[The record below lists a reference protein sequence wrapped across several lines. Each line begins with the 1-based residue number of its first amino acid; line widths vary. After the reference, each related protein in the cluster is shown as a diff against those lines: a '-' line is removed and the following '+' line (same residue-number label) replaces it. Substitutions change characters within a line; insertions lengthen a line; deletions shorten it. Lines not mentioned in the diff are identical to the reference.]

1 MAAKKNQVQCSFC
14 GGNSAESSAVKFF
27 QGQDRKA
34 VICADCVDICIE
46 SLAEDELAEGSQVST
61 ISHEHTPRSIFDHLC
76 KHVVGQDDAKRAL
89 SVAAFSHMERKRLH
103 ENPVAGRVLP
113 QKSNVLMVGATGSGK
128 TLIAS
133 TLAKH
138 LGVPFVSVDATRFTE
153 AGYIGDDVQDII
165 PMLISA
171 ASMSGGNPEWGIVF
185 FDECFPGDTEILT
198 ESGFVR
204 FDEFRM
210 GAYRVAQYDKGNIE
224 FVKPERLV
232 NKPYKGDLCRVYI
245 RSGRWSH
252 VSTPNHE
259 RLLINRVGEFVKAPA
274 HKRVPS
280 NWLLPVSGVFDNPE
294 RVDVS
299 DALIRFYAAFSADGS
314 LKNGG
319 YGYVFLSKPRKI
331 DRFRAIMCELG
342 VDHTE
347 HSIPGRPGAVQFY
360 IRGQFAKA
368 FPLLPP
374 NPKFFNR
381 EFLYSLSYRQR
392 VLFLAELELWDGHT
406 PTGGNYGFGYFTSEQ
421 HNRDVV
427 QEIAHITGYQ
437 ACWSAR
443 KKEGYRDNYAVAIE
457 RTATIGQQKT
467 YVETLPFNGD
477 RVYCVTVPSGAI
489 IIRQDGHIQVT
500 GNCDKLARKG
510 DSSTVSR
517 DVSGEGVQQAI
528 LKLIEGGPVRS
539 TRRGGPMRPNDD
551 LELDTSNVL
560 FVFAG
565 SFEGLGKIVSRRCE
579 GNAIGFGSAQKTQRV
594 RESLK
599 ELSPKDLVTFGI
611 IPELVGRLPVIAK
624 LEELTEADFLRVLT
638 EPVDSIT
645 RQYQT
650 LFSARG
656 VTLKFEDAGLLKVA
670 HVAKERGVGSRGL
683 RSILEA
689 MLLETMFELPE
700 IPKGTVVTL
709 GADGVRRALPD
720 SVAKVA

>member
-76 KHVVGQDDAKRAL
+76 KHVVGQDDAKRIL

-153 AGYIGDDVQDII
+153 AGYIGDDVQDVI

-185 FDECFPGDTEILT
+185 FDECLPGDTEILT

-232 NKPYKGDLCRVYI
+232 KRPFSGNLCRVGH
-245 RSGRWSH
+245 RDGKWSH
-252 VSTPNHE
+252 TSTPNHE
-259 RLLINRVGEFVKAPA
+259 RVLINTRGEHVKIRATQKPTA
-274 HKRVPS
+274 
-280 NWLLPVSGVFDNPE
+280 NWLAPLAGGYDAPE
-294 RVDVS
+294 REDIS
-299 DALIRFYAAFSADGS
+299 DALIRFYAAFSADGG
-314 LKNGG
+314 LNQRG
-319 YGYVFLSKPRKI
+319 YSYTTFSKVRKI
-331 DRFRAIMCELG
+331 DRFRTLLNDLSVEFTEGDVKSAPG
-342 VDHTE
+342 V
-347 HSIPGRPGAVQFY
+347 RFFY
-360 IRGQFAKA
+360 IKGKLEKA
-368 FPLLPP
+368 IPALPKG
-374 NPKFFNR
+374 PKQFNR
-381 EFLYSLSYRQR
+381 DFLYSLSFRQR
-392 VLFLAELELWDGHT
+392 IVFLEELALWDGHT
-406 PTGGNYGFGYFTSEQ
+406 REPVGFGFLYFTTDE

-427 QEIAHITGYQ
+427 QEIAHVTGY
-437 ACWSAR
+437 AATWHAKR
-443 KKEGYRDNYAVAIE
+443 KPGGRNNYDVSILRCPVVSQCHVE
-457 RTATIGQQKT
+457 FEEVP
-467 YVETLPFNGD
+467 YVGN
-477 RVYCVTVPSGAI
+477 VYCVTVPSGGI
-489 IIRQDGHIQVT
+489 VIRQNGGIQIT
-500 GNCDKLARKG
+500 GNCDKIARKG
-510 DSSTVSR
+510 ESSTVSR
-517 DVSGEGVQQAI
+517 DVSGEGVQQSL
-528 LKLIEGGPVRS
+528 LKIIEGGPVRS

-551 LELDTSNVL
+551 FEIDTSNVL
-560 FVFAG
+560 FILAG
-565 SFEGLGKIVSRRCE
+565 SFGGLEKIVARRCE
-579 GNAIGFGSAQKTQRV
+579 GNAIGFGGAQKSQRV

>member
-113 QKSNVLMVGATGSGK
+113 QKSNVLMVGPTGSGK

-153 AGYIGDDVQDII
+153 AGYIGDDVQDVI
-165 PMLISA
+165 PMLIGA

-185 FDECFPGDTEILT
+185 WDE
-198 ESGFVR
+198 
-204 FDEFRM
+204 
-210 GAYRVAQYDKGNIE
+210 A
-224 FVKPERLV
+224 
-232 NKPYKGDLCRVYI
+232 
-245 RSGRWSH
+245 
-252 VSTPNHE
+252 
-259 RLLINRVGEFVKAPA
+259 
-274 HKRVPS
+274 
-280 NWLLPVSGVFDNPE
+280 
-294 RVDVS
+294 
-299 DALIRFYAAFSADGS
+299 
-314 LKNGG
+314 
-319 YGYVFLSKPRKI
+319 
-331 DRFRAIMCELG
+331 
-342 VDHTE
+342 
-347 HSIPGRPGAVQFY
+347 
-360 IRGQFAKA
+360 
-368 FPLLPP
+368 
-374 NPKFFNR
+374 
-381 EFLYSLSYRQR
+381 
-392 VLFLAELELWDGHT
+392 
-406 PTGGNYGFGYFTSEQ
+406 
-421 HNRDVV
+421 
-427 QEIAHITGYQ
+427 
-437 ACWSAR
+437 
-443 KKEGYRDNYAVAIE
+443 
-457 RTATIGQQKT
+457 
-467 YVETLPFNGD
+467 
-477 RVYCVTVPSGAI
+477 
-489 IIRQDGHIQVT
+489 
-500 GNCDKLARKG
+500 DKLARKG

-565 SFEGLGKIVSRRCE
+565 SFEGLGKIVARRCE